1 MMSDQIVYTIRNTL
15 YLNLTSRCTARCT
28 FCHRLDDP
36 SVKGFNLRLRTEPS
50 AQELIHEIGNPARFD
65 EVVFCG
71 YGEPTLRLEVIKEV
85 ARAVKARGGRVRLN
99 TNGHG
104 NLIHKRNILP
114 ELAGL
119 VDAVS
124 VSLNAQNAEKY
135 LAICQPAYGLGTYDS
150 VLAFI
155 KAAKQYIPEV
165 IVSVV
170 HLPTV
175 DVKACE
181 RMARQ
186 ELGVKFRLRELD
198 AIG

>member
-1 MMSDQIVYTIRNTL
+1 MAEIITYRIRNTL
-15 YLNLTSRCTARCT
+15 YLNLTNRCTARCT

-36 SVKGFNLRLRTEPS
+36 IVKGYNLQLRVEPS
-50 AQELIHEIGNPARFD
+50 AQELICEIGDPTRFD

-71 YGEPTLRLEVIKEV
+71 YGEPTLRLEVLKEV
-85 ARAVKARGGRVRLN
+85 ARAIKQKGGRVRLD

-114 ELAGL
+114 ELTGL
-119 VDAVS
+119 IDAIS
-124 VSLNAQNAEKY
+124 ISLNAENPEKY
-135 LAICQPAYGLGTYDS
+135 FAICRPAYGPETYDA

-155 KAAKQYIPEV
+155 KEAKQYIPEV
-165 IVSVV
+165 IVSIV

-181 RMARQ
+181 RIAQQ